1 MTQRSSVRWGRG
13 TAKHVKKA
21 IFILL
26 LSIFALLYYMGFL
39 TQKETL
45 PFSKEF
51 FAIEISPSSD
61 RAMDLR
67 AVWPFKGR
75 PIDPGALSGNTK
87 ELDQVHLAAL
97 ERGIKNLPVLSSLF
111 LLEAEKARR
120 AKDHDRAV
128 RLATYAVQF
137 SPDMPQ
143 PYFKLAR
150 TRWSQNPIH
159 LHQVVPD
166 LFKGLVAQ
174 FRYYPISLPTL
185 YNLLFIV
192 SNAMLMTFL
201 LFGIMILMKYLP
213 LYFYD
218 IQKSLTQ
225 EVSRL
230 IINSFKILFLF
241 IPFFLRLD
249 MLWALLFWTILL
261 WGYVSK
267 RERQLIFFFFIVVI
281 YFPFF
286 LRTSSAFLN
295 TSSSEVILEMH
306 RANYEVWDGENEH
319 KLQAWLATH
328 PDDAEVLF
336 TVGLI
341 DKRRGGYFQ
350 AEKSYQKAIQQDGQW
365 DEAYSN
371 LGNVYLAQ
379 KEPASAIASYEKA
392 VGLNPSKASYHF
404 NLYRAYSLQ
413 TFLSSKSDRAFQ
425 KARQLDPQ
433 LIDLYSTIETP
444 SGSVPINRL
453 VIDETLPEGRLWK
466 RFLSYYSGPEGWLF
480 RLFKAWFEKIPSR
493 ASFLVPILFL
503 GFLVGM
509 SRYSRAKRFL
519 TRCPMC
525 GSPTHRFYLG
535 ASDQEFICFNCYR
548 IFVQKEKLH
557 PKIVEKKSL
566 QVQQFQKEAHVI
578 SRFLS
583 FFFMGFGYLWKG
595 YFYRGLLFLFLFFV
609 FILKWVYWQGVLD
622 RPSVGASQTFWGLL
636 LWAGLFVLIYFLTL
650 RQIYGLKPKFR
661 RELSGS

>member
-1 MTQRSSVRWGRG
+1 
-13 TAKHVKKA
+13 VKKA

-26 LSIFALLYYMGFL
+26 LSIFALLYYMGVL
-39 TQKETL
+39 TQKGTL

-51 FAIEISPSSD
+51 FAAEISPPSD

-67 AVWPFKGR
+67 AVWPFKGK
-75 PIDPGALSGNTK
+75 PIAPEALSGNTK
-87 ELDQVHLAAL
+87 ELDQIYLATL

-111 LLEAEKARR
+111 VFEAEKTRR
-120 AKDHDRAV
+120 TKDYDHAV
-128 RLATYAVQF
+128 SLATYAVKF
-137 SPDMPQ
+137 SPDMPE
-143 PYFKLAR
+143 PYLELAK

-185 YNLLFIV
+185 YNLFFIV

-201 LFGIMILMKYLP
+201 LFGIMILVKYLP

-218 IQKSLTQ
+218 IQKSLTH

-230 IINSFKILFLF
+230 IINSFKIFFLF

-281 YFPFF
+281 YLPFF
-286 LRTSSAFLN
+286 LRTSSSFLN
-295 TSSSEVILEMH
+295 TSSSEIIVEMH
-306 RANYEVWDGENEH
+306 RANYEASDGENEQ

-341 DKRRGGYFQ
+341 DKRRGGYLQ
-350 AEKSYQKAIQQDGQW
+350 AERSYQKAIQQDDQW

-392 VGLNPSKASYHF
+392 VGLNPSKGSYYF
-404 NLYRAYSLQ
+404 NLYRAYSQQ
-413 TFLSSKSDRAFQ
+413 TFLSSKSDQAFQ

-433 LIDLYSTIETP
+433 LIDLYSTIEDA

-466 RFLSYYSGPEGWLF
+466 RFLSYYSGREGFLF

-566 QVQQFQKEAHVI
+566 QVQQFQKETHVI
-578 SRFLS
+578 GRFLS
-583 FFFMGFGYLWKG
+583 FFFVGFGHLWQG

-609 FILKWVYWQGVLD
+609 FILKWVYWRGVLD
-622 RPSVGASQTFWGLL
+622 RPSAGASQTFWGLL
-636 LWAGLFVLIYFLTL
+636 LWAALFVLVYFLTL
-650 RQIYGLKPKFR
+650 RQIWGLKPKFGK
-661 RELSGS
+661 ELSGS